1 MDAKNN
7 IVECCTH
14 GNRYPAYVCQHLNL
28 QTPVGFYESVASDP
42 SVTYANDELN
52 AWCDACDEVLTEA
65 GEWNDESEA
74 FAKIRL
80 VCDVCFFEMKKLN
93 QDCPASLI
101 RMEITRL
108 IASLPNS
115 HQAAFCAL
123 NCEKMLPS
131 IARFDEEEERPASD
145 VFERS
150 IAAIYICSVNPSHSM
165 EEYVVLKGDLES
177 LWPDLDETTN
187 SFASYA
193 FDAFGAM
200 VEALNFVLSGDTI
213 HAANCSAAPLDTVD
227 MYIQEVGEAEAPAS
241 RVELEAF
248 IQASPF
254 MIQENKRQ
262 VMLLEELAK
271 MPIINSENLA
281 LLKSLN
287 EQDMLIDFSLL

>member
-1 MDAKNN
+1 
-7 IVECCTH
+7 V
-14 GNRYPAYVCQHLNL
+14 V
-28 QTPVGFYESVASDP
+28 
-42 SVTYANDELN
+42 YADDELN
-52 AWCDACDEVLTEA
+52 AWCDSCDEVLTKV

-74 FAKIRL
+74 FAKIKL
-80 VCDVCFFEMKKLN
+80 ICDACFFEMKKLN
-93 QDCPASLI
+93 QECPANLI
-101 RMEITRL
+101 RMEITQL

-150 IAAIYICSVNPSHSM
+150 IAAIYIFSVSPPHSL
-165 EEYVVLKGDLES
+165 EEYITLKEEVES

-187 SFASYA
+187 NFASYA

-213 HAANCSAAPLDTVD
+213 HAANCSAAPSDTVD
-227 MYIQEVGEAEAPAS
+227 MYIQEIGEAEVPTS
-241 RVELEAF
+241 RAELEAF

-254 MIQENKRQ
+254 MIRENKRQ
-262 VMLLEELAK
+262 AVLLEELAK
-271 MPIINSENLA
+271 IPVINSENLA

-287 EQDMLIDFSLL
+287 EQDMLIDFFSFVRHCN